1 VVRMDGRIVSGLASL
16 CVFSF
21 GVSSLFV
28 TSEKNLTGARSN
40 RTRGHDRA
48 ARHDSG
54 KSRQ

>member
-1 VVRMDGRIVSGLASL
+1 MVRMDGRIVSGLASL